1 MKHIVR
7 IGVALFLTGCTVNV
21 TWSKPGAAT
30 QDFNAENYACQ
41 KDMYQT
47 TGFGPGLGGVVA
59 RENFGEQCMIAH
71 GWTKQ

>member
-21 TWSKPGAAT
+21 TWSKPGAT
-30 QDFNAENYACQ
+30 TPDFNADSYACQ

-47 TGFGPGLGGVVA
+47 TDSAQASVA
-59 RENFGEQCMIAH
+59 WSLARISANNV
-71 GWTKQ
+71 